1 MDYIIDQINQ
11 WIKDFL
17 IGCINGNLSGLFDTV
32 NTKVG
37 EIAADVGKTP
47 SGWNGGVL
55 SMIRSVSDTVIIP
68 IAGMILAFVLTY
80 ELIQMLIDR
89 NNLHDVDSWIFFKWA
104 FKSFVAIYLVTH
116 TFEMVLAVFDV
127 AQYVVNGSAGVIS
140 GSTSIDVNAT
150 ITGLQGTLDG
160 MEIAELFGLCMET
173 MLIRFTMNIMN
184 WCIFIII
191 YGRMIEIFLYCSLGP
206 IPIATMANR
215 DWGQMG
221 QNYLRALFALGFQG
235 FLILVC
241 VGIYAVLVASIG
253 TASSLHTAIWTVAGY
268 TVLLCFSLFKTG
280 SLSKSIFNA
289 H

>member
-1 MDYIIDQINQ
+1 MDYIIDQFNQ

-17 IGCINGNLSGLFDTV
+17 IGCITNNLSGLFDTV

-37 EIAADVGKTP
+37 EIAVEVGKTP

-55 SMIRSVSDTVIIP
+55 SMIHSVSDTVIIP

-89 NNLHDVDSWIFFKWA
+89 NNLHEVDSWIFFKWI

-116 TFEMVLAVFDV
+116 TFEMVMAVFDV
-127 AQYVVNGSAGVIS
+127 AQHVVSGSQGVIS
-140 GSTSIDVNAT
+140 SQTSIDIVSAISDLET
-150 ITGLQGTLDG
+150 TLQGMDIG
-160 MEIAELFGLCMET
+160 ELFGLCMET
-173 MLIRFTMNIMN
+173 LLIRFTMNIMS
-184 WCIFIII
+184 WCVFIII

-206 IPIATMANR
+206 IPLATMANR

-235 FLILVC
+235 FFILIC
-241 VGIYAVLVASIG
+241 VGIYAVMVK
-253 TASSLHTAIWTVAGY
+253 AITTSADIHAAVWAVAGY
-268 TVLLCFSLFKTG
+268 TVLLFFSLFKTA

>member
-32 NTKVG
+32 NSKVG

-150 ITGLQGTLDG
+150 ITSLQGTLDS

-173 MLIRFTMNIMN
+173 LLIRFTMNIMS

-241 VGIYAVLVASIG
+241 VGIYSVLVAALS
-253 TASSLHTAIWTVAGY
+253 TASDLHTAVWTVAGY

>member
-89 NNLHDVDSWIFFKWA
+89 NNLHD
-104 FKSFVAIYLVTH
+104 
-116 TFEMVLAVFDV
+116 DV
-127 AQYVVNGSAGVIS
+127 
-140 GSTSIDVNAT
+140 
-150 ITGLQGTLDG
+150 
-160 MEIAELFGLCMET
+160 C
-173 MLIRFTMNIMN
+173 
-184 WCIFIII
+184 
-191 YGRMIEIFLYCSLGP
+191 
-206 IPIATMANR
+206 
-215 DWGQMG
+215 
-221 QNYLRALFALGFQG
+221 
-235 FLILVC
+235 
-241 VGIYAVLVASIG
+241 
-253 TASSLHTAIWTVAGY
+253 
-268 TVLLCFSLFKTG
+268 
-280 SLSKSIFNA
+280 
-289 H
+289 

>member
-1 MDYIIDQINQ
+1 M
-11 WIKDFL
+11 
-17 IGCINGNLSGLFDTV
+17 
-32 NTKVG
+32 
-37 EIAADVGKTP
+37 
-47 SGWNGGVL
+47 
-55 SMIRSVSDTVIIP
+55 
-68 IAGMILAFVLTY
+68 
-80 ELIQMLIDR
+80 
-89 NNLHDVDSWIFFKWA
+89 
-104 FKSFVAIYLVTH
+104 AIYLVTH

>member
-1 MDYIIDQINQ
+1 MDFIIDQINQ

-47 SGWNGGVL
+47 SSWNGGVL
-55 SMIRSVSDTVIIP
+55 SMIQSVSDTVIVP

-89 NNLHDVDSWIFFKWA
+89 NNLHDIDSWIFFKWA
-104 FKSFVAIYLVTH
+104 FKSFVAIYLLTH
-116 TFEMVLAVFDV
+116 TFDLVLAVFDV
-127 AQYVVNGSAGVIS
+127 AQYVVDGSAGVIT
-140 GSTSIDVNAT
+140 GNTSIDIDAV
-150 ITGLQGTLDG
+150 IGGLQSTLED
-160 MEIAELFGLCMET
+160 MEVAELFGLCMET
-173 MLIRFTMNIMN
+173 LLIRFTMNIMG

-191 YGRMIEIFLYCSLGP
+191 YGRMIEVFLYCSVGP

-221 QNYLRALFALGFQG
+221 QNYLKTLFALGFQG

-241 VGIYAVLVASIG
+241 VGIYAVLVKSIA
-253 TASSLHTAIWTVAGY
+253 TADSLHVAIWTVAGY
-268 TVLLCFSLFKTG
+268 TVLLCFCLFKTG
-280 SLSKSIFNA
+280 SLAKSIFSA

>member
-11 WIKDFL
+11 WIKNFL
-17 IGCINGNLSGLFDTV
+17 IGCINSNLSGLFDTV

-173 MLIRFTMNIMN
+173 MLIRFTMNIMS

-280 SLSKSIFNA
+280 SLARSIFNA